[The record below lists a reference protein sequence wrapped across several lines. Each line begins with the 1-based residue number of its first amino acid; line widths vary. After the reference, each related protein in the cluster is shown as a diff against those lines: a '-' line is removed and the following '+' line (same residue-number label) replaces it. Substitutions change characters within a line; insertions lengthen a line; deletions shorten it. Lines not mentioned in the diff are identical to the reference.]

1 MSIAGGR
8 IDHAHHEN
16 KAKKALFET
25 LAFEEAVK
33 VAMDTT
39 SEQDTLI
46 IVTADHSHTMTVSG
60 YPDRGNGILGIWLG
74 NFRVLSLSNS

>member
-1 MSIAGGR
+1 MSITGGR

-16 KAKKALFET
+16 QAKKALFET

-60 YPDRGNGILGIWLG
+60 YPDRGNGILGK
-74 NFRVLSLSNS
+74 